1 MTEFTFSRLI
11 LLLKSNRLFQ
21 LPSVIAQPKTL
32 CLRYVLALWW
42 KALPDASGN
51 STNHVC
57 PYPCSPEVQSILK
70 ISQPQEPELMNAN
83 PSPPVSRFYSVK
95 HF

>member
-32 CLRYVLALWW
+32 RLRYVLALWR

-51 STNHVC
+51 S
-57 PYPCSPEVQSILK
+57 Y
-70 ISQPQEPELMNAN
+70 
-83 PSPPVSRFYSVK
+83 
-95 HF
+95 